1 MSARFAPVRAARL
14 GVTPFLKGLEP
25 ERYTGAEAA
34 DGIKEI
40 AKLERLLAGAR
51 IRLAK
56 RIDESV
62 AGAEGEDGPG
72 RWLANQTG
80 QNPKDA
86 AKDIDTSK
94 TLDDL
99 DATDEALANGDLSPT
114 QAHEVSSAAAADPS
128 AEQGLLDTAKNA
140 SVPELKRKAK
150 KVRAAAT
157 NNEDKARRA
166 HENREL
172 SSGVDEDTAEGWI
185 HAKGPA
191 ARIAEILA
199 LLEPWI
205 QVEFTKARREGR
217 YERRGAYAFDALLAA
232 LRFAAACR
240 TGTRGAG
247 PDGTGRAAGGGPN
260 GGPAPV
266 GPPANVLVR
275 ADLSAILRGETI
287 AGETCE
293 IDGLG
298 PVPVDALLEIL
309 PQAAI
314 DLILTDG
321 VDVFNVTHFGRRANA
336 RQQVVLDWLGG
347 QCTRLGCSATRHLQV
362 DHRIDWAKIKITELR
377 NLDWLC
383 VDDHRRKTH
392 DGWALVHGR
401 GRRRMVPP
409 DDPSHPK
416 QSNAPP
422 GGQSAEAA

>member
-1 MSARFAPVRAARL
+1 M
-14 GVTPFLKGLEP
+14 
-25 ERYTGAEAA
+25 
-34 DGIKEI
+34 D
-40 AKLERLLAGAR
+40 
-51 IRLAK
+51 
-56 RIDESV
+56 
-62 AGAEGEDGPG
+62 PG
-72 RWLANQTG
+72 RVRQG
-80 QNPKDA
+80 
-86 AKDIDTSK
+86 
-94 TLDDL
+94 
-99 DATDEALANGDLSPT
+99 PT
-114 QAHEVSSAAAADPS
+114 
-128 AEQGLLDTAKNA
+128 
-140 SVPELKRKAK
+140 
-150 KVRAAAT
+150 
-157 NNEDKARRA
+157 
-166 HENREL
+166 
-172 SSGVDEDTAEGWI
+172 
-185 HAKGPA
+185 
-191 ARIAEILA
+191 
-199 LLEPWI
+199 
-205 QVEFTKARREGR
+205 EGR

-298 PVPVDALLEIL
+298 PVPVDALLELL

-321 VDVFNVTHFGRRANA
+321 FDVFNVTHFGRRATA
-336 RQQVVLDWLGG
+336 RQQVVLDWFGG
-347 QCTRLGCSATRHLQV
+347 QCSRLGCTATRHLQV
-362 DHRIDWAKIKITELR
+362 DHRIEWSRIKITELQ

-392 DGWALVHGR
+392 DGWALVNGR

-422 GGQSAEAA
+422 GDQADAEAA

>member
-157 NNEDKARRA
+157 NNEDKAKRA
-166 HENREL
+166 HENRDL
-172 SSGVDEDTAEGWI
+172 YSGVDEETGEGWF
-185 HAKGPA
+185 HGKGPA

-199 LLEPWI
+199 LPRALDPGRVR
-205 QVEFTKARREGR
+205 QGPPGGSLRTAGRLRLRRPPGRPRASPPRVDGHPGRRAR
-217 YERRGAYAFDALLAA
+217 
-232 LRFAAACR
+232 R
-240 TGTRGAG
+240 TGT
-247 PDGTGRAAGGGPN
+247 AAGGGPN
-260 GGPAPV
+260 GGPAPSGLPPTSWS
-266 GPPANVLVR
+266 GPTSRPSCGARRSPVRPAR
-275 ADLSAILRGETI
+275 STGSAP
-287 AGETCE
+287 C
-293 IDGLG
+293 
-298 PVPVDALLEIL
+298 PS
-309 PQAAI
+309 
-314 DLILTDG
+314 
-321 VDVFNVTHFGRRANA
+321 RRSWSSSP
-336 RQQVVLDWLGG
+336 R
-347 QCTRLGCSATRHLQV
+347 
-362 DHRIDWAKIKITELR
+362 
-377 NLDWLC
+377 
-383 VDDHRRKTH
+383 
-392 DGWALVHGR
+392 
-401 GRRRMVPP
+401 PP
-409 DDPSHPK
+409 ST
-416 QSNAPP
+416 
-422 GGQSAEAA
+422 